1 MNPMIEIDFITLTYM
16 VIAVFGLVGFLRG
29 WWKEAITT
37 GLLTILLVMLKEP
50 NFAGTIVEFIG
61 RIVGGIWDAVTLLF
75 ESSEVISTTVQVQA
89 PPEVDAERYS
99 TYIIIL
105 VLLVIASYFFGK
117 MGLATEL
124 SAGARILGA
133 LMGFYNGFVIVSLVR
148 EFMVGRFLP
157 GASDVS
163 ATAAPPSSMSL
174 QVTNLPQASIADS
187 PTAFFLISIGF
198 VVFFLALVT
207 GWRVD
212 KMKVGR
218 KEPPL
223 YRKQKKSKRSDDE
236 Y

>member
-1 MNPMIEIDFITLTYM
+1 MSPMIEIDFITLTYM

-37 GLLTILLVMLKEP
+37 GLLTILLVMLREP
-50 NFAGTIVEFIG
+50 NFAGTIVEFISG
-61 RIVGGIWDAVTLLF
+61 IVTGIWDAVMSLF
-75 ESSEVISTTVQVQA
+75 ESSEVLSTTVQMQA

-99 TYIIIL
+99 IYIIIL
-105 VLLVIASYFFGK
+105 VLLIIASYFFGK
-117 MGLATEL
+117 MGLATNL

-157 GASDVS
+157 GAADVS
-163 ATAAPPSSMSL
+163 ASAAPASSMSI

-212 KMKVGR
+212 RMKIGR

-223 YRKQKKSKRSDDE
+223 YRKQKRSRKSDDAE
-236 Y
+236 

>member
-1 MNPMIEIDFITLTYM
+1 MSPMIEIDFITLTYM

-50 NFAGTIVEFIG
+50 SFAGTIVEFIG

-89 PPEVDAERYS
+89 PPEVDAEQYS
-99 TYIIIL
+99 IYIIIL
-105 VLLVIASYFFGK
+105 VVLVIASYFFGK
-117 MGLATEL
+117 MGLATDL

-148 EFMVGRFLP
+148 EFMIGRFLP
-157 GASDVS
+157 GAPDVS
-163 ATAAPPSSMSL
+163 AAAAPPSSMSL
-174 QVTNLPQASIADS
+174 QVNNLPQASIADS
-187 PTAFFLISIGF
+187 PTAFFFISIGF

-212 KMKVGR
+212 RMKIGR
-218 KEPPL
+218 TEPPL
-223 YRKQKKSKRSDDE
+223 YRKQKKSRKSDDAE
-236 Y
+236 

>member
-1 MNPMIEIDFITLTYM
+1 MIEIDFITLTYM

-61 RIVGGIWDAVTLLF
+61 RIVGGIWDAVMLLF
-75 ESSEVISTTVQVQA
+75 ESSEVISTNVQVQA

-148 EFMVGRFLP
+148 EFMVGRLLP
-157 GASDVS
+157 GASDVA

-223 YRKQKKSKRSDDE
+223 HRKQKKTKRSDDE